1 MSSEISL
8 YQEQRA
14 FRRYI
19 SDTAYWRNKGMA
31 MKYSFSEILDGVKVD
46 ERTGDEIAESV
57 INELGLEVKH

>member
-1 MSSEISL
+1 
-8 YQEQRA
+8 
-14 FRRYI
+14 
-19 SDTAYWRNKGMA
+19 